1 MKRCVKLEMMEKEI
15 VGGKK
20 RYRKRETEKDTTEFF
35 AWKAIE
41 GDK

>member
-20 RYRKRETEKDTTEFF
+20 RYRKRQKRHDRIF